1 MRKNTSFSLEV
12 FPPKDDVGIDAIY
25 RNLYDFACLDP
36 DYISV
41 TYAAGGT
48 GGTGTAEIASV
59 IQSTH
64 NIKAIA
70 HVRCMGETRESVS
83 SIVDDLKK
91 HGIKSILALRGDKR
105 PEDTLTDFTYATD
118 LISFLNE
125 KGGFE
130 VLATCYPEGHT
141 ESENYLQDVE
151 VMVKKH
157 DLGVT
162 KFVSQLFFDNED
174 FYRMRDEAVRRGVN
188 EPIVAG
194 IMPIINA
201 KQILRTVSMCGSKI
215 PARLSK
221 IISKFGENPEALRQA
236 GLNYAIQQISD
247 LISNDVD
254 GIHLYAMNNPKT
266 AEAVFNS
273 VKTMLRVANE

>member
-25 RNLYDFACLDP
+25 RNLYDFARLDP

-59 IQSTH
+59 IQSIH
-64 NIKAIA
+64 DIKAIA
-70 HVRCMGETRESVS
+70 HVRCMGETEESVS
-83 SIVDDLKK
+83 AIIDDLKK

-118 LISFLNE
+118 LISFLNQ

-141 ESENYLQDVE
+141 ESENYLQDVD

-162 KFVSQLFFDNED
+162 RFVSQLFFDNED
-174 FYRMRDEAVRRGVN
+174 FYRMRDEAVKRGVN

-194 IMPIINA
+194 IMPITNA
-201 KQILRTVSMCGSKI
+201 KQILRTVSMCGAKI

-266 AEAVFNS
+266 AETVFDS